1 MKGIIFA
8 GDSFTWGE
16 GLHFYSDLPDIDYSS
31 FSFNNLN
38 YTPAH
43 RDWINANR
51 FSRRVANHFETFD
64 LVRYTNGGDNG
75 EIFDFIDN
83 IETQYQRKYID
94 ANHSTHRMFTYKL
107 IDFDYCI
114 IQLTDIFRER
124 ILLPN
129 GELCN
134 IRSTTSRRATGF
146 VEYLKTNFDNK
157 IDNFILYYLEKYSK
171 ELESKI
177 KKYENLGIKK
187 CYIITWHND
196 ILPFIKN
203 NLFLNERLI
212 TFDLGDMI
220 AESIWDL
227 QGLDKPKI
235 KYPEMS
241 INKDPYFLQ
250 KNIVTT
256 NTHTSLT
263 AHKVMAN
270 SIIKKIEENEQ
281 TGIHTI

>member
-1 MKGIIFA
+1 MKGLLFA

-43 RDWINANR
+43 KDWINANR

-64 LVRYTNGGDNG
+64 LVRYNNGGDNS

-83 IETQYQRKYID
+83 IETEYQRRYAE
-94 ANHSTHRMFTYKL
+94 ANNSTHRMFTYKL
-107 IDFDYCI
+107 NDFDYII

-124 ILLPN
+124 VLLPN

-134 IRSTTSRRATGF
+134 IRSLDHMRITGF
-146 VEYLKTNFDNK
+146 NEYLKNTFDNK
-157 IDNFILYYLEKYSK
+157 LDKFINFYLK
-171 ELESKI
+171 EFSDKLENRI

-187 CYIITWHND
+187 CYVITWHND
-196 ILPFIKN
+196 ILSFIKN

-212 TFDLGDMI
+212 TFELGDKI

-227 QGLDKPKI
+227 QGGNDKEV
-235 KYPEMS
+235 KYPEMI
-241 INKDPYFLQ
+241 INKDPYFLE
-250 KNIVTT
+250 KNIITT
-256 NTHTSLT
+256 NGHTSLT
-263 AHKVMAN
+263 AHKLMAN

-281 TGIHTI
+281 SELHTI